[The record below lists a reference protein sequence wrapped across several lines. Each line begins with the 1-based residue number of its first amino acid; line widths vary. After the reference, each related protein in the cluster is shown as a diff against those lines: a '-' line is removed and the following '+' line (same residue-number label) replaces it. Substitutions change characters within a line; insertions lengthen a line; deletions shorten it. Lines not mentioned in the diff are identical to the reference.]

1 MRQYS
6 RCERFCNYLGVDEM
20 ALIKLDLQ
28 FFADEKTEK
37 ATPKKRDETRK
48 KGQVP
53 KSTDVNTSLMMLIV
67 FLFLWMYGGNM
78 IVSMFADMQR
88 EIFTNYLITEVT
100 PESVARMFLTIST
113 QALLAVLPLMLLAAF
128 AGTFGSFIQVGAMFS
143 TEPLKAKLNK
153 LDPIKGFKRIFSAR
167 ALVELAKSVL
177 KISLVGTTVVIII
190 WTHLDE
196 VMLLSQKSITDAMGV
211 IGWLTIM
218 MGLAVAILLMI
229 LSIPDYIYQR
239 YDHEKQIRMSK
250 KDIKDEHK
258 NIEGDPRIKSKRKQK
273 QMELAM
279 QRMMQEIPNA
289 DVVITNPTHFAVVLK
304 YDESKAEAPFV
315 VAKGVDFSAQRI
327 KKRAQE
333 HGIPMVE
340 NRLLARALYS
350 QADIGQ
356 QVPTDLFKS
365 VAEVLAYVYR
375 LKETEA
381 TKSSLKN

>member
-1 MRQYS
+1 
-6 RCERFCNYLGVDEM
+6 M
-20 ALIKLDLQ
+20 ALIKLNLQ

-53 KSTDVNTSLMMLIV
+53 KSTDVNTSIMMLVV
-67 FLFLWMYGGNM
+67 FLFLWMYGGSI

-88 EIFTNYLITEVT
+88 EIFTNYLVEEVT
-100 PESVARMFLTIST
+100 PESVARLFLTVST
-113 QALLAVLPLMLLAAF
+113 QALTAVLPLMLLAAI
-128 AGTFGSFIQVGAMFS
+128 AGSFGSFIQVGAMFS

-167 ALVELAKSVL
+167 ALVELSKSVL

-190 WTHLDE
+190 WTHLEE

-289 DVVITNPTHFAVVLK
+289 DVVITNPTHFAIVLK

-315 VAKGVDFSAQRI
+315 VAKGMDFSAQRI

-340 NRLLARALYS
+340 NRMLARALYH
-350 QADIGQ
+350 QTDIGQ
-356 QVPTDLFKS
+356 QVPADLFKA

-375 LKETEA
+375 LKEKQSVGQNHRT
-381 TKSSLKN
+381 

>member
-1 MRQYS
+1 MATIKMNLQY
-6 RCERFCNYLGVDEM
+6 
-20 ALIKLDLQ
+20 
-28 FFADEKTEK
+28 FADEKTEK
-37 ATPKKRDETRK
+37 ATPKKRNETRK

-53 KSTDVNTSLMMLIV
+53 KSTDVNTSLMMLVV
-67 FLFLWMYGGNM
+67 FLFLWMYGGQM
-78 IVSMFADMQR
+78 IITMFANMQR
-88 EIFTNYLITEVT
+88 EIFTHYLVADVT
-100 PESVARMFLTIST
+100 SESAASLFQSISF
-113 QALLAVLPLMLLAAF
+113 QAVLAVLPLMVLAAF
-128 AGTFGSFIQVGAMFS
+128 AGSFGSFIQVGAMFS

-177 KISLVGTTVVIII
+177 KISLVGTTVVIMI
-190 WTHLDE
+190 WTNLEE
-196 VMLLSQKSITDAMGV
+196 VMLLSQKSVTDAMSM

-218 MGLAVAILLMI
+218 MGLAVAILLMV

-289 DVVITNPTHFAVVLK
+289 DVVITNPTHFAIVLK
-304 YDESKAEAPFV
+304 YDEQKAEAPFV
-315 VAKGVDFSAQRI
+315 VAKGMDFSAQRI

-340 NRLLARALYS
+340 NKLLARALFH
-350 QADIGQ
+350 QTDIGQ
-356 QVPTDLFKS
+356 QVPPDLFKA

-375 LKETEA
+375 LKESQSNELRSRT
-381 TKSSLKN
+381 

>member
-1 MRQYS
+1 M
-6 RCERFCNYLGVDEM
+6 N
-20 ALIKLDLQ
+20 LQ
-28 FFADEKTEK
+28 LFADEKTEK

-67 FLFLWMYGGNM
+67 FLFLWMYGGEM
-78 IVSMFADMQR
+78 IISMFADMQR
-88 EIFTNYLITEVT
+88 EMFTNYLITEVT
-100 PESVARMFLTIST
+100 AESVAELFLTIST

-128 AGTFGSFIQVGAMFS
+128 AGTFGSFIQVGAMFT

-167 ALVELAKSVL
+167 SLVELVKSVL
-177 KISLVGTTVVIII
+177 KISFVGATVVFII

-196 VMLLSQKSITDAMGV
+196 VLLLSQKSVTDAMSV
-211 IGWLTIM
+211 IGWLTVL
-218 MGLAVAILLMI
+218 MGLAVAILLMV

-304 YDESKAEAPFV
+304 YDEAKAEAPFV

-333 HGIPMVE
+333 HNIPMVE
-340 NRLLARALYS
+340 NRVLARALYH
-350 QADIGQ
+350 QTDIGQ

-375 LKETEA
+375 LKEA
-381 TKSSLKN
+381 HSANSHYKN